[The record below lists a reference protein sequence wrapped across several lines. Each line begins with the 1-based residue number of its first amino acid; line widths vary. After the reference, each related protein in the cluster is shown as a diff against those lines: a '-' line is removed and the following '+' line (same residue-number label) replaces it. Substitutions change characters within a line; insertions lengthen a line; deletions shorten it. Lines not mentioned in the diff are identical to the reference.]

1 MNTAHAD
8 AVLYFVNPGYL
19 PSASR
24 RTREVFDPA
33 TLERI
38 GVIPLCD
45 KADVDEAIAVADA
58 ARIEWRAFDGR
69 ARGRLLHEVAE
80 TIEQSV
86 EHGLEVA
93 CLMGAETG
101 RSFSDAMAELAG
113 CARVFRHYAELASE
127 ESNDVLSSLRS
138 LTLRHR
144 HYEPY
149 GISVHI
155 LGVSQPLL
163 LMCRTVA
170 ASLAAGNSCI
180 VKPAE
185 TAALCTLKFM
195 EYFRGLS
202 SGLVSCLPG
211 DGLTAQLLV
220 QSAATHV
227 VAFSG
232 GAAAASAVAVT
243 CAELMKPC
251 VIETGCSAPVIVSRH
266 ALLDV
271 AAACAV
277 TAAFRLGGQTC
288 TSAKRFFVV
297 DEVHDPFVERFAEGV
312 RALRTGYSR
321 GYSEIGPLVSEEARK
336 KVMGLVEDAL
346 AKGATR
352 VCGGQIPADHP
363 IGWFYEPT
371 LLTELSEDMDIYH
384 EECFGPVAAVRR
396 VRHFDEA
403 LELANSSPCKQG
415 AVLFSGDLAEAI
427 TAADR
432 LEAGLIWV
440 NNPLIYNETLTVDG
454 WTLSGLGSDVGLCGL
469 NAFRRSKTVFINHP
483 AREWQC

>member
-45 KADVDEAIAVADA
+45 KADVDAAIAVADA

-138 LTLRHR
+138 LTLQHR

-195 EYFRGLS
+195 EYFRGLP

-211 DGLTAQLLV
+211 DGLTAQLL
-220 QSAATHV
+220 
-227 VAFSG
+227 
-232 GAAAASAVAVT
+232 
-243 CAELMKPC
+243 
-251 VIETGCSAPVIVSRH
+251 
-266 ALLDV
+266 
-271 AAACAV
+271 
-277 TAAFRLGGQTC
+277 
-288 TSAKRFFVV
+288 
-297 DEVHDPFVERFAEGV
+297 
-312 RALRTGYSR
+312 
-321 GYSEIGPLVSEEARK
+321 
-336 KVMGLVEDAL
+336 
-346 AKGATR
+346 
-352 VCGGQIPADHP
+352 
-363 IGWFYEPT
+363 
-371 LLTELSEDMDIYH
+371 
-384 EECFGPVAAVRR
+384 
-396 VRHFDEA
+396 
-403 LELANSSPCKQG
+403 
-415 AVLFSGDLAEAI
+415 
-427 TAADR
+427 
-432 LEAGLIWV
+432 
-440 NNPLIYNETLTVDG
+440 
-454 WTLSGLGSDVGLCGL
+454 
-469 NAFRRSKTVFINHP
+469 
-483 AREWQC
+483 